1 MRRSWTPAERRMS
14 RVGTKSGRRAIG
26 REQLRIRK
34 AQWRWTCQLGS
45 ICVLKHVH
53 LEERRSECFC
63 FLTFYSLCSSDAPTT
78 RASARS
84 AQRGQTFAEHPQ
96 KRSRGS
102 CCFYY
107 STALL
112 SSSVRLCWGE
122 NYSPLAQLLFFSG
135 SFSSNHIL
143 IQRAITLAECWLRL
157 CLEQITSTC

>member
-1 MRRSWTPAERRMS
+1 MLPCRDQQPEATMRRSWTPAERRMS

-34 AQWRWTCQLGS
+34 PQWRWTCQLGS

-63 FLTFYSLCSSDAPTT
+63 FLTFYSLCSSDAPTA

-96 KRSRGS
+96 KRSRRS
-102 CCFYY
+102 CCLTLLLHSSAFQLRP
-107 STALL
+107 SLLGRKLQPACATALFF
-112 SSSVRLCWGE
+112 RL
-122 NYSPLAQLLFFSG
+122 
-135 SFSSNHIL
+135 I
-143 IQRAITLAECWLRL
+143 
-157 CLEQITSTC
+157 